1 MAQRDEIAMYASYQ
15 SSCLA
20 PPASNSYVFPH
31 QKHNMYACML
41 ASLLIS
47 LIEQALGICNKT
59 KNKKLAGRVMEVA
72 VLEGDFIALCNLGL
86 RPFRSVSYQL
96 QEKGLKLPDAL
107 WTSYKIISQWIF
119 CQPLLAAQ
127 QPWWKWK
134 YKEEEETKKES

>member
-1 MAQRDEIAMYASYQ
+1 
-15 SSCLA
+15 
-20 PPASNSYVFPH
+20 
-31 QKHNMYACML
+31 
-41 ASLLIS
+41 
-47 LIEQALGICNKT
+47 
-59 KNKKLAGRVMEVA
+59 MEVA
-72 VLEGDFIALCNLGL
+72 VLEGDFIALCNLGR

-119 CQPLLAAQ
+119 CQPLLVAQ